1 MRSTGEVM
9 GIASNFPEAFL
20 KAQLAT
26 GMGVPDSGDVFLS
39 VRDADKNSVCEL
51 ARRLADVGFKITAT
65 SGTADSLERTGIACR
80 RVNKVTDGRPHCVD
94 SIRNG
99 EFVMVVNTTE
109 GAAAIRDS
117 QSLRRQ
123 TLHSGVPYF
132 TTIAA
137 ATAAV
142 GAIETRLE
150 SGMEVRALQDYHADQ
165 PRRPASMRP
174 PAQN

>member
-1 MRSTGEVM
+1 M
-9 GIASNFPEAFL
+9 GLAADFPEAFL
-20 KAQLAT
+20 KAQMAT
-26 GMGVPDSGDVFLS
+26 GMGVPASGDVFMS

-51 ARRLADVGFKITAT
+51 ARRMVDLGFTITAT
-65 SGTADSLERTGIACR
+65 SGTADALDRTGIKSR

-109 GAAAIRDS
+109 GSAAIRDS

-123 TLHSGVPYF
+123 TLQSGVPYF

-142 GAIETRLE
+142 GAIETQAEVGL
-150 SGMEVRALQDYHADQ
+150 EVRALQDYHADA
-165 PRRPASMRP
+165 PRRPASVRP
-174 PAQN
+174 PSPN